1 MGNLTKGYQKVNEIL
16 DVLPALVSALAEAEQ
31 WLSYRDQVKQ
41 LTDAVENVLTQAQRE
56 LAQAHLEYRIK
67 SENALKQESVDLVIN
82 AAIMLFGGRVPSR
95 SKRTSKN
102 PRLGKVLI
110 AVGPEGMPE
119 DLSVVNVSEL
129 AEMEGK
135 TDRDIERTIA
145 DKGHV
150 LFTIEEFK
158 TFASRLKEEVL
169 CGRAALPFHPAGSSL
184 ITAGAIRLRRGC

>member
-16 DVLPALVSALAEAEQ
+16 DVLPALASSLAEAEQ

-41 LTDAVENVLTQAQRE
+41 LTHAVENVLTQAQRE
-56 LAQAHLEYRIK
+56 LAQVHLEYRIK

-95 SKRTSKN
+95 SKRTSKT

-110 AVGPEGMPE
+110 AVGPEGVPE
-119 DLSVVNVSEL
+119 DLRVVNVSEL
-129 AEMEGK
+129 AEREGR
-135 TDRDIERTIA
+135 TDGEIQRTFSE
-145 DKGHV
+145 KGHG

-158 TFASRLKEEVL
+158 TLASRLKEEVL
-169 CGRAALPFHPAGSSL
+169 CGRAALPFHPVASSL
-184 ITAGAIRLRRGC
+184 ITAGAIRLRSGC

>member
-16 DVLPALVSALAEAEQ
+16 DVLPALASALAEAEQ

-41 LTDAVENVLTQAQRE
+41 FTAAVENVLTQAQRE

-110 AVGPEGMPE
+110 AMGPEGVPE
-119 DLSVVNVSEL
+119 DLRVVNVSEL
-129 AEMEGK
+129 AEREGR
-135 TDRDIERTIA
+135 TDGEIERTFA
-145 DKGHV
+145 GNGHV

-158 TFASRLKEEVL
+158 TLASRLKEEVL
-169 CGRAALPFHPAGSSL
+169 CGRAALPFQPAGSSL
-184 ITAGAIRLRRGC
+184 ITAGSIRLRRGC

>member
-110 AVGPEGMPE
+110 AVGPEGVPE
-119 DLSVVNVSEL
+119 DLRVVNVSEL
-129 AEMEGK
+129 AEREGR
-135 TDRDIERTIA
+135 TDGEIERTFA
-145 DKGHV
+145 GNGHV

-158 TFASRLKEEVL
+158 TLASRLKEEIL
-169 CGRAALPFHPAGSSL
+169 CGRAALPFQPAGSSL
-184 ITAGAIRLRRGC
+184 ITAGSIHLRRGC

>member
-95 SKRTSKN
+95 SKRTFKN
-102 PRLGKVLI
+102 PTLGKVLI
-110 AVGPEGMPE
+110 AVGPEGVPE
-119 DLSVVNVSEL
+119 GLRVVNVSEL
-129 AEMEGK
+129 AEREGR
-135 TDRDIERTIA
+135 TDGEIERT
-145 DKGHV
+145 
-150 LFTIEEFK
+150 
-158 TFASRLKEEVL
+158 FAEKDTCCLRSRNSKLWPP
-169 CGRAALPFHPAGSSL
+169 G
-184 ITAGAIRLRRGC
+184 